1 MKLEI
6 GKYYVHEGGRYIAVV
21 GEVITYRWGKMFV
34 IEEAD
39 VTGYSVSCTEAT
51 ELNENWT
58 EIGKDEWLHNFSPG
72 GLQ

>member
-6 GKYYVHEGGRYIAVV
+6 GKFYIHEGGRNIAVV
-21 GEVITYRWGKMFV
+21 GEVITYRWGTMLV

-39 VTGYSVSCTEAT
+39 VTGHSVSCTEAT
-51 ELNENWT
+51 ELNENWA
-58 EIGKDEWLHNFSPG
+58 EIGREEWLTNFSPG